1 MKLRRCSLAL
11 MLVSALISAVAGAV
25 DENDPKSVAL
35 AFYTALGR
43 GDAKAAKELSIAGP
57 REEKWIDANA
67 AMNGGFKQVYSAAM
81 KKFGPEGARRFA
93 EKSPAEYSAD
103 LVEKSPARQQQDE
116 AGIIVNEKTGAAIV
130 LTRRDGKWKM
140 DWTKGLKDKDIRP
153 QTALYTR
160 MAEALNAIADGIRAG
175 KYMTAQDAERDLKAR
190 LLQAASS
197 QPTTAP
203 S

>member
-1 MKLRRCSLAL
+1 MNRRSLVGFFLLAAS
-11 MLVSALISAVAGAV
+11 MPVIAGAV
-25 DENDPKSVAL
+25 DDADPKSVAL
-35 AFYTALGR
+35 AFYTSLGR
-43 GDAKAAKELSIAGP
+43 GDAKAAKELSIAAP
-57 REEKWIDANA
+57 REDKWIDANA
-67 AMNGGFKQVYSAAM
+67 AMNGGFKHLYRAALE
-81 KKFGPEGARRFA
+81 KFGPEGARRFA
-93 EKSPAEYSAD
+93 EKSPAEYSAE

-190 LLQAASS
+190 FLHAASS

-203 S
+203 